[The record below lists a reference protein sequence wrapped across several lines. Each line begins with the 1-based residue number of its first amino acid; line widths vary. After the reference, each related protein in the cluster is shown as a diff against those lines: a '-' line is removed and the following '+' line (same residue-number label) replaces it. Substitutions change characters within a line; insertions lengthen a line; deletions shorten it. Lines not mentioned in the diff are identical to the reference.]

1 MGRKTSKYIEE
12 MKSLRK
18 EDELLDNAFKEVTE
32 NQKSQEEKKDDI
44 DFSSL
49 KSLQDDG
56 IDMSFLDNLQKFWSG
71 VKEEG
76 KDEDSKDTPELLQ
89 ANAQLIEQLKNVQSE
104 RLSSTPPP
112 HFSHII
118 KPSDKELELASN
130 IQSNLVEM
138 VGQLKPG
145 QVVPEN
151 AVRTALGL
159 PITNASAARSN
170 NQDTLMEID

>member
-1 MGRKTSKYIEE
+1 MIKIRIPSDPFLFY
-12 MKSLRK
+12 KSYNLTNFTICR
-18 EDELLDNAFKEVTE
+18 
-32 NQKSQEEKKDDI
+32 
-44 DFSSL
+44 
-49 KSLQDDG
+49 SLQDDG

-151 AVRTALGL
+151 AVRNALGI
-159 PITNASAARSN
+159 PVSEPA
-170 NQDTLMEID
+170 NQQTPMEIE